1 MDKVRKGAAGRKW
14 YENYLPFVAQS
25 PEMQLEWLVDRLSR
39 LRSSKNKEKRGLLSC
54 RELTPYISL
63 LLDGNA
69 SGEEGKTTSVAGDVL
84 RDLLDNVEA
93 SDLLLMVECAEIYDT
108 PRLFGL
114 LRTISR
120 EQAVLAMTKVP
131 PPYEKNPLLVID
143 RVFHAVKEKS
153 PEILASAAEE
163 IMNSEDPPKDFVTNY
178 ERFREIMMDE
188 HILSMLYPK
197 AN

>member
-1 MDKVRKGAAGRKW
+1 VKAG
-14 YENYLPFVAQS
+14 
-25 PEMQLEWLVDRLSR
+25 
-39 LRSSKNKEKRGLLSC
+39 
-54 RELTPYISL
+54 
-63 LLDGNA
+63 
-69 SGEEGKTTSVAGDVL
+69 
-84 RDLLDNVEA
+84 
-93 SDLLLMVECAEIYDT
+93 DLLLMVECAEIYDI

-153 PEILASAAEE
+153 PEILTLAAEE
-163 IMNSEDPPKDFVTNY
+163 IMNNENPPKDFVANY

>member
-1 MDKVRKGAAGRKW
+1 MAVIKKGATGRKW
-14 YENYLPFVAQS
+14 YENYLPFVAKS
-25 PEMQLEWLVDRLSR
+25 PAMQLEWLLERLSR
-39 LRSSKNKEKRGLLSC
+39 LRSAEDPEKRGLLSR

-69 SGEEGKTTSVAGDVL
+69 SGKKAKTTSVAGDAL
-84 RDLLDNVEA
+84 RDLLDRVRPG
-93 SDLLLMVECAEIYDT
+93 DLLLMVECAEIYDI

-120 EQAVLAMTKVP
+120 EQAVLAMKKTP
-131 PPYEKNPLLVID
+131 PPYEKNPLLVVD

-163 IMNSEDPPKDFVTNY
+163 IMNGGDPPRDFAANY

-188 HILSMLYPK
+188 HILGMLYPK